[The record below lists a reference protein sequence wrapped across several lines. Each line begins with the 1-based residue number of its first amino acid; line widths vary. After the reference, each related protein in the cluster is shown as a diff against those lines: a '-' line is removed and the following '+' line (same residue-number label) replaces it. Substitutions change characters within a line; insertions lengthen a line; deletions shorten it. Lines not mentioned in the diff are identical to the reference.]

1 MEWKVQN
8 ALNRDVER
16 QHLNKI
22 LKEIEAAVKA
32 SSSSSSPVSNVKAIV
47 GEMVENNREV
57 GIEVEYDPVREVLNF
72 SIVPFTL
79 HLVGDVTGT
88 ATVNGLG
95 TMTLNT
101 TLELDAL
108 GVEEAP
114 MDGFTYWR
122 RSGEWEQV
130 ADLLTALENVSG
142 SGFAVVN
149 GSSWEIR
156 SLAAVDGEL
165 VVTNPTGIGG
175 NPTYGLADVPNS
187 GNGDGVVRTYTRDE
201 KGRIVG
207 DEEAT
212 TDGLLEGDD
221 NLYFTE
227 ERVRDVTTDLL
238 QNSDDIHFEYDENV
252 PALYAHLSQD
262 VWDAISNVLNVVGT
276 PTDAD
281 IIEYDEAVNGWVPK
295 KNPRELLIDGGNF

>member
-1 MEWKVQN
+1 MEWKVVN

-22 LKEIEAAVKA
+22 LKEIEAAVKVPSSDADAPTDVKSIVA
-32 SSSSSSPVSNVKAIV
+32 SMLE
-47 GEMVENNREV
+47 GNREV
-57 GIEVEYDPVREVLNF
+57 GIDVDYDPVREVINF

-79 HLVGDVTGT
+79 RLVGDVTGT
-88 ATVNGLG
+88 ATVSGLG
-95 TMTLNT
+95 TMTLDT
-101 TLELDAL
+101 TLELDAI

-114 MDGFTYWR
+114 MDGLTYWR

-130 ADLLTALENVSG
+130 ADIVTALENVG
-142 SGFAVVN
+142 GAGFAVIN

-156 SLAAVDGEL
+156 SFAAVSGEL
-165 VVTNPTGIGG
+165 VVTNPTGVGG

-187 GNGDGVVRTYTRDE
+187 GEGDGVVRTYTRDG

-212 TDGLLEGDD
+212 TDELLEGED

-238 QNSDDIHFEYDENV
+238 QNSDDIHFEYDGNV
-252 PALYAHLSQD
+252 PAIYAHLSQD
-262 VWDAISNVLNVVGT
+262 VWDAISNVVNVVGT

-281 IIEYDEAVNGWVPK
+281 IIEYDETVNGWVPK
-295 KNPRELLIDGGNF
+295 KNPRELLLDGGNF